1 MALHCPPFPLP
12 LNAMPPD
19 KPFSHVYA
27 DIVYQDRQKKGA
39 NSLDDEELVDNL
51 MYCIGS
57 ACYYLPSISPHQV
70 SVAVEAAKLYLR

>member
-1 MALHCPPFPLP
+1 ME
-12 LNAMPPD
+12 

-39 NSLDDEELVDNL
+39 NSLDDEELVDNQ

-57 ACYYLPSISPHQV
+57 ACYYLPSVSPQQV
-70 SVAVEAAKLYLR
+70 SEAVEVAKFSHTLHGA

>member
-1 MALHCPPFPLP
+1 ME
-12 LNAMPPD
+12 

-39 NSLDDEELVDNL
+39 NSLDEELVDNL

-57 ACYYLPSISPHQV
+57 ACYYLPSVSPQQV
-70 SVAVEAAKLYLR
+70 SVALEAAKLYLR